1 MYEKKIFEMTKD
13 AEELY
18 NIFKNEIMV
27 KDTILGK

>member
-13 AEELY
+13 AEKLY
-18 NIFKNEIMV
+18 SIFKNEIMV